1 MAALKTTFGRIAWLA
16 GSKTL
21 LGSGSPS
28 TTTACAEMA
37 ASFQTVFVADGVRIR
52 AAERRRFGNSRDLLR
67 SEWLKSGVDRRAL
80 LEMEALVENG
90 AARSTDI
97 ETWIP
102 SEEVAS
108 FSIEVCS
115 GIQGVDVDPTAGVMT
130 PKARSRAVLFFR
142 PTFMCFHRADQ

>member
-1 MAALKTTFGRIAWLA
+1 
-16 GSKTL
+16 
-21 LGSGSPS
+21 
-28 TTTACAEMA
+28 MA

-52 AAERRRFGNSRDLLR
+52 VAERRRFGNSRDLLR

-80 LEMEALVENG
+80 LELEALVENG

-102 SEEVAS
+102 SKEVAS

-115 GIQGVDVDPTAGVMT
+115 GLGLPPPIPLGLTVALDGRIETTAGALRLRWSDRWGREVRPVRT
-130 PKARSRAVLFFR
+130 GLHLDSLTGFR
-142 PTFMCFHRADQ
+142 CWSE